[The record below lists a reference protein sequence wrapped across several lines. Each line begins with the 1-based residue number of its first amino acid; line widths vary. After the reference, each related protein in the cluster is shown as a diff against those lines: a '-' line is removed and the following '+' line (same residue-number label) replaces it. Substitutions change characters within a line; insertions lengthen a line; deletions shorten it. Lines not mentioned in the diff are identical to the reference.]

1 MTRITKVRVDG
12 YESNVLYCLQ
22 QSTIKTLPAKDYFS
36 YQPQYNLV
44 CCSIEM
50 NNSLSYFGSKRQS
63 LMFQPSMKI
72 AQIEKLLNL
81 SKKLRKNLRVFTLEK
96 QKNPNQTIL
105 SKVHSTCHICVDL
118 VPFKMKSCLRDLS
131 FIHSRYKFA

>member
-1 MTRITKVRVDG
+1 MKIWDSVYICHKFFERSWRKMNRITKVRVDG

-36 YQPQYNLV
+36 YQPLYNLV

-50 NNSLSYFGSKRQS
+50 NNSLSYFESKWLT
-63 LMFQPSMKI
+63 LMLQPSMKI

-81 SKKLRKNLRVFTLEK
+81 SKSYEKIYAYLHLKNTPIPTRQFCLK
-96 QKNPNQTIL
+96 YIQ
-105 SKVHSTCHICVDL
+105 L
-118 VPFKMKSCLRDLS
+118 VTFVLT
-131 FIHSRYKFA
+131 